1 MPEAIPRVFL
11 LPSHN
16 NPETGT
22 TSIIPVTKTKG
33 KESPRLNYSRS
44 DSGDDTH
51 SADQAFR
58 AGAELTTPSASGSR
72 VPQWEENPRPSPL
85 TCQASLGFPDPD
97 VPRGEKSQLTFLD
110 PTWASAQ
117 SVYFAHRVL
126 LASGGGP
133 STFLVP
139 LQTRYLG
146 NGFR

>member
-11 LPSHN
+11 LPFHN

-22 TSIIPVTKTKG
+22 TSIIPITKTKG

-44 DSGDDTH
+44 DTGDNTH
-51 SADQAFR
+51 STDQALR

-72 VPQWEENPRPSPL
+72 VPRWEETPRPSPARLLSASQTL
-85 TCQASLGFPDPD
+85 TFPE
-97 VPRGEKSQLTFLD
+97 VRSQLTFLD

-133 STFLVP
+133 STFPVP

-146 NGFR
+146 KGFR